1 MKQKYKYVYNV
12 AFSNEEEKA
21 IKLLNKFKSIVH
33 IKDFVYCITDKKTN
47 FKTKKILKNFCKNKK
62 NFKLLNILNSKTFSQ
77 TKLLG
82 LKKSTKFDYI
92 FDLDGNNAHDPRSIN
107 HFKKIIEKYN
117 IDAVCSS
124 RFKEGG
130 SYKSNNKFSRYAIS
144 LLGGKISNFF
154 LGMKYTDP
162 TGGYICFNNKI
173 KKHIL
178 KTKIYSKAH
187 FYHVELKNVIKLYEY
202 KEVPIIYSKSD
213 SKLKKFTLLIS
224 LINLIRICLDNLF
237 KKNVINPS

>member
-1 MKQKYKYVYNV
+1 
-12 AFSNEEEKA
+12 
-21 IKLLNKFKSIVH
+21 
-33 IKDFVYCITDKKTN
+33 
-47 FKTKKILKNFCKNKK
+47 
-62 NFKLLNILNSKTFSQ
+62 
-77 TKLLG
+77 
-82 LKKSTKFDYI
+82 
-92 FDLDGNNAHDPRSIN
+92 
-107 HFKKIIEKYN
+107 
-117 IDAVCSS
+117 
-124 RFKEGG
+124 
-130 SYKSNNKFSRYAIS
+130 
-144 LLGGKISNFF
+144 
-154 LGMKYTDP
+154 MKYTDP